1 MPKRIVFLTGTR
13 ADFGKL
19 KSLMQRL
26 EDHEDFEVQIFVTG
40 MHMLR
45 RYGYTCAEVERSG
58 FQNIFKYINQNTS
71 DAMDVVLAKTI
82 HGFSDYVKEI
92 QPDMIVV
99 HGDRVE
105 ALAGAIVG
113 SLNNVLVSH
122 IEGGEVSGTI
132 DEVIRHAVSK
142 MSHLHF
148 VANDDAKRRLLQL
161 GERATSTH
169 VIGSPDIDIMAS
181 PDLPPLSEALAHYEV
196 DYEKFGIV
204 LFHPVTTELESLE
217 RDAASFVDALLASEG
232 NYVVVFPNN
241 DHGSQIIQ
249 RAYRRFDGNPRFRV
263 FPSIRFEYFLVM
275 MKAADFMIG
284 NSSAGIREAPFFGV
298 PSINLG
304 SRQMNRAEAPSIQN
318 IGYEEAAILSAI
330 RDVDEYRGAASADF
344 GAGDSDR
351 RFVEVLEEE
360 ATWTCATQKH
370 FVDLV

>member
-26 EDHEDFEVQIFVTG
+26 DDHDDFEVQVFVTG

-45 RYGYTCAEVERSG
+45 RYGYTYMEVERSG
-58 FQNIFKYINQNTS
+58 FRNIFKYINQNNS

-92 QPDMIVV
+92 QPDMVVV

-148 VANDDAKRRLLQL
+148 VANEDAKRRLLQL
-161 GERATSTH
+161 GERVTSTH

-181 PDLPPLSEALAHYEV
+181 PDLPPLAEARAHYEV
-196 DYEKFGIV
+196 DFEKFGIV
-204 LFHPVTTELESLE
+204 LFHPVTTELDSLE
-217 RDAASFVDALLASEG
+217 RDTACLVDALLASER

-241 DHGSQIIQ
+241 DHGSETIQ
-249 RAYRRFDGNPRFRV
+249 RAYRRFRDRARFRV

-275 MKAADFMIG
+275 MRAADFMIG

-304 SRQMNRAEAPSIQN
+304 SRQMNRADGPSIQN
-318 IGYEEAAILSAI
+318 VDYDESAILAAIA
-330 RDVDEYRGAASADF
+330 DVDQYRGTVSADF
-344 GAGDSDR
+344 GSGGSDR

-360 ATWTCATQKH
+360 TTWTCATQKH